1 MQMSAS
7 GGDGMNVSLESSPPI
22 SASGTHTIVLVYQPN
37 INFLLPSSNIF
48 LTSGEG
54 SKMLMLVHVSPKEED
69 LCETICSLNFA
80 TRARSVDLG
89 TVDSAVSK
97 FNIVYLTLPFKKF
110 NTLTAQV

>member
-1 MQMSAS
+1 MFHWNLPLLSVPLAH
-7 GGDGMNVSLESSPPI
+7 I
-22 SASGTHTIVLVYQPN
+22 TIVLVYQPN